1 MTALPT
7 APVVAAG
14 LIGGYAS
21 ARHGGRDDLA
31 TGVFI
36 GAGAWC
42 VGTWRRRSG
51 HAVSNALLGCYLA
64 AFYVS
69 HPLAK
74 KIGGWPSVL
83 AVTAVAAGVTVRVAD
98 RPPSRGRVAEP
109 AGGVHLPVLSCR

>member
-42 VGTWRRRSG
+42 VWAWRRRSG
-51 HAVSNALLGCYLA
+51 RRVSNALLGCYLA

-83 AVTAVAAGVTVRVAD
+83 AVTALSAGVTVRVAD
-98 RPPSRGRVAEP
+98 RPPSHGHIAPSR
-109 AGGVHLPVLSCR
+109 GGVQLSVFNCR